1 MAIELVLSITELST
15 LTGKTRPTL
24 YKYIKS
30 YEEGMLDEV
39 PYTFIQLFNL
49 MSKPNVRRGEVV
61 NFCKS
66 NFMTVDKDE
75 DVNDII
81 KLIKD
86 NKDKIDLKKIK
97 DMIEEE
103 INNGGTN

>member
-1 MAIELVLSITELST
+1 MELILSITELST

-30 YEEGMLDEV
+30 YEDGVYDDV

-49 MSKPNVRRGEVV
+49 MSKPNVKRGEVV

-66 NFMTVDKDE
+66 NFMQVDKDE
-75 DVNDII
+75 EINEFI
-81 KLIKD
+81 KFLKD
-86 NKDKIDLKKIK
+86 NKEKVDLKKVK
-97 DMIEEE
+97 AMIEEE
-103 INNGGTN
+103 IKNGGTN